1 MRKRSYLSLLL
12 ILSLLLSLCVV
23 PASAAEA
30 WDTNPMTGE
39 QVAAL
44 DIPYFEQPD
53 GTIALGISDSET
65 TGSYK
70 GGAASLNL
78 PSSIDGKRV
87 TRIAK
92 CAFYAAKTLTSV
104 VLPNSLLEIGDN
116 AFGSSGLTSVVIPD
130 GVTSIGSRAFGSCN
144 SLSHV
149 VIPASVSSTGAWNNG
164 PFVYCD
170 SLTSAGPIGS
180 GCSIEFGWTDTIPA
194 YAFFQCTGLKSA
206 ILPDGLKVIPV
217 QLFELCDLRSVTIP
231 ETVTTI
237 EAYAFD
243 RNYNLGPAL
252 TLPASCTVLNN
263 GCFKDCRA
271 LETVTIQGAAKA
283 TGYYLPF
290 TFCTNLRTIYLETC
304 LADKKWQDSTGAEP
318 AEVIWSHKII
328 SEWSPWAKTHLAK
341 DENGN
346 SLWNGHYRH
355 YRTATCVD
363 CGTAYEF
370 ESCSF
375 IFPDSWS
382 PNGAS
387 NHIKRGVCS
396 ICSETNV
403 EFETHSSFGDW
414 VSISKTQH
422 SRQVDCDVCGYSGS
436 ETAQHSFQYGA
447 WSDYSDI
454 QHQRQVT
461 CSECDYVGAQ
471 LAVHSDQGND
481 GLCDACGHLMSRF
494 SVTVPATLNLTVA
507 KNGTVYA
514 ATSAQIVN
522 NSTGAV
528 CVTSV
533 ELTAENGWQLVPY
546 STNMADEKVDAKRIG
561 FALNGAK
568 SDGTATLPM
577 SGSWDIAK
585 DGALSLDYDAVV
597 SATSTPINEQVLTVV
612 FVLDWA
618 A

>member
-1 MRKRSYLSLLL
+1 MRKRSFLSLLL
-12 ILSLLLSLCVV
+12 LLLLFSFSAVS
-23 PASAAEA
+23 ASAAEV

-39 QVAAL
+39 QVTAL
-44 DIPYFEQPD
+44 DIPYFEQAD

-70 GGAASLNL
+70 GTATSLSL

-87 TRIAK
+87 TKVAK
-92 CAFYAAKTLTSV
+92 CAFFAARTLTSIT
-104 VLPNSLLEIGDN
+104 LPNSLLEIGDS
-116 AFGSSGLTSVVIPD
+116 AFARTSISSVTIPD
-130 GVTSIGSRAFGSCN
+130 SVTTIGGRAFSACEN
-144 SLSHV
+144 LCHV
-149 VIPASVSSTGAWNNG
+149 YIPASVVSTGAWNNG
-164 PFVYCD
+164 PFEYCD
-170 SLTSAGPIGS
+170 NLTSAGPIGS

-206 ILPDGLKVIPV
+206 ILPDRLKVIPV
-217 QLFELCDLRSVTIP
+217 QLFELCDLRSITIP

-237 EAYAFD
+237 EAYAFG

-252 TLPASCTVLNN
+252 TIPASCTILNN

-304 LADKKWQDSTGAEP
+304 LADKKWQDSTGAEL
-318 AEVIWSHKII
+318 AEVIWSHKTI

-370 ESCSF
+370 EACDF
-375 IFPDSWS
+375 VFPDHWS
-382 PNGAS
+382 PNGS

-396 ICSETNV
+396 ICSETNIL
-403 EFETHSSFGDW
+403 FESHNGLGDW
-414 VSISKTQH
+414 ISISKTQH
-422 SRQVDCDVCGYSGS
+422 SRQVDCDICGYSGTQ
-436 ETAQHSFQYGA
+436 TAQHSFQYGA
-447 WSDYSDI
+447 WSDYSDT

-461 CSECDYVGAQ
+461 CRECDYVGIQ
-471 LAVHSDQGND
+471 LAAHSDQGND
-481 GLCDACGHLMSRF
+481 GDCDTCGHQMSHF
-494 SVTVPATLNLTVA
+494 SVIVPATLNLTVS
-507 KNGTVYA
+507 KDGEVFA

-528 CVTSV
+528 RVTNVTLS
-533 ELTAENGWQLVPY
+533 TENGWQLVPY
-546 STNMADEKVDAKRIG
+546 STNMADVKVDAKRIG
-561 FALNGAK
+561 FALNGAE
-568 SDGTATLPM
+568 SDGSATLPM
-577 SGSWDIAK
+577 SGSWVIAK
-585 DGALSLDYDAVV
+585 DAALSLDYDAVV
-597 SATSTPINEQVLTVV
+597 SATSNPINEQVLTVV

>member
-116 AFGSSGLTSVVIPD
+116 AFGSSGLTSVVIP
-130 GVTSIGSRAFGSCN
+130 
-144 SLSHV
+144 
-149 VIPASVSSTGAWNNG
+149 
-164 PFVYCD
+164 
-170 SLTSAGPIGS
+170 
-180 GCSIEFGWTDTIPA
+180 
-194 YAFFQCTGLKSA
+194 
-206 ILPDGLKVIPV
+206 V
-217 QLFELCDLRSVTIP
+217 QLFELCDLRSITIP
-231 ETVTTI
+231 ETVTAI
-237 EAYAFD
+237 EAYAFA
-243 RNYNLGPAL
+243 RNYNLGSAL

-461 CSECDYVGAQ
+461 CSECDYVGTQ
-471 LAVHSDQGND
+471 LATHSDHGND
-481 GLCDACGHLMSRF
+481 GDCDTCGHQVSRF

-507 KNGTVYA
+507 KNGKVYE

-533 ELTAENGWQLVPY
+533 KLTAENGWQLVPY
-546 STNMADEKVDAKRIG
+546 STDMTDVKVDAKRIG
-561 FALNGAK
+561 FALNGAE
-568 SDGTATLPM
+568 SDGSVILPM
-577 SGSWDIAK
+577 SGSWGIAK
-585 DGALSLDYDAVV
+585 GAALSLDYDAVV

>member
-1 MRKRSYLSLLL
+1 MRKLSYLSLLL
-12 ILSLLLSLCVV
+12 ILSMLLSLCIV

-30 WDTNPMTGE
+30 WDTNPMTEE

-44 DIPYFEQPD
+44 DIPYFEQTD

-70 GGAASLNL
+70 GTATSLNL

-87 TRIAK
+87 TKVAK
-92 CAFYAAKTLTSV
+92 CAFFAARTLTSV
-104 VLPNSLLEIGDN
+104 TLPNSLLEIGDS
-116 AFGSSGLTSVVIPD
+116 AFARTNIS
-130 GVTSIGSRAFGSCN
+130 
-144 SLSHV
+144 
-149 VIPASVSSTGAWNNG
+149 
-164 PFVYCD
+164 
-170 SLTSAGPIGS
+170 
-180 GCSIEFGWTDTIPA
+180 
-194 YAFFQCTGLKSA
+194 
-206 ILPDGLKVIPV
+206 
-217 QLFELCDLRSVTIP
+217 SVTI
-231 ETVTTI
+231 
-237 EAYAFD
+237 
-243 RNYNLGPAL
+243 
-252 TLPASCTVLNN
+252 PASCTVLNN

-290 TFCTNLRTIYLETC
+290 TFCANLKTIYLETC
-304 LADKKWQDSTGAEP
+304 LADKEWQDSTGAEL

-355 YRTATCVD
+355 YRTATCAD

-370 ESCSF
+370 EACDF
-375 IFPDSWS
+375 VFPDSWS
-382 PNGAS
+382 PNGVS

-396 ICSETNV
+396 ICSDTNV

-414 VSISKTQH
+414 VSISKSQH

-436 ETAQHSFQYGA
+436 ETAQHSFQYGT

-461 CSECDYVGAQ
+461 CSECDYVGTQ
-471 LAVHSDQGND
+471 LAAHSDQGND
-481 GLCDACGHLMSRF
+481 GYCDTCWHQMSRF

-507 KNGTVYA
+507 QDGTVYA

-533 ELTAENGWQLVPY
+533 KLTAENGWLLVPY
-546 STNMADEKVDAKRIG
+546 STNMADVKVDSKQIG
-561 FALNGAK
+561 FSLNGAEG
-568 SDGTATLPM
+568 DGSATLPM
-577 SGSWDIAK
+577 SGSWVIAK
-585 DGALSLDYDAVV
+585 DAALSLDYDAVV
-597 SATSTPINEQVLTVV
+597 SATSNPINEQVLTVV

>member
-1 MRKRSYLSLLL
+1 MRKRSFLSLLL
-12 ILSLLLSLCVV
+12 LLLLFSFSAVS
-23 PASAAEA
+23 ASAAEV

-39 QVAAL
+39 QVTAL
-44 DIPYFEQPD
+44 DIPYFEQAD

-70 GGAASLNL
+70 GTATSLSL

-87 TRIAK
+87 TKVAK
-92 CAFYAAKTLTSV
+92 CAFFAARTLTSIT
-104 VLPNSLLEIGDN
+104 LPNSLLEIGDS
-116 AFGSSGLTSVVIPD
+116 AFARTSISSVTIPD
-130 GVTSIGSRAFGSCN
+130 SVTTIGGRAFSACEN
-144 SLSHV
+144 LCHV
-149 VIPASVSSTGAWNNG
+149 YIPASVVSTGAWNNG
-164 PFVYCD
+164 PFEYCD
-170 SLTSAGPIGS
+170 NLTSAGPIGS

-206 ILPDGLKVIPV
+206 ILPDRLKVIPV
-217 QLFELCDLRSVTIP
+217 QLFELCDLRSITIP

-237 EAYAFD
+237 EAYAFG

-252 TLPASCTVLNN
+252 TIPASCTILNN

-271 LETVTIQGAAKA
+271 LETVTIRGAAKA

-290 TFCTNLRTIYLETC
+290 SFCTNLETIYLETC
-304 LADKKWQDSTGAEP
+304 LADKKWQDSTGAEL
-318 AEVIWSHKII
+318 AEVIWSHKTI

-370 ESCSF
+370 EACDF
-375 IFPDSWS
+375 VFPDHWS
-382 PNGAS
+382 PNGS

-396 ICSETNV
+396 ICSETNIL
-403 EFETHSSFGDW
+403 FESHNGLGDW
-414 VSISKTQH
+414 ISISKTQH
-422 SRQVDCDVCGYSGS
+422 SRQVDCDICGYSGTQ
-436 ETAQHSFQYGA
+436 TAQHSFQYGA
-447 WSDYSDI
+447 WSDYSDT

-461 CSECDYVGAQ
+461 CRECDYVGIQ
-471 LAVHSDQGND
+471 LAAHSDQGND
-481 GLCDACGHLMSRF
+481 GDCDTCGHQMSHF
-494 SVTVPATLNLTVA
+494 SVIVPATLNLTVS
-507 KNGTVYA
+507 KDGEVFA

-528 CVTSV
+528 RVTNVTLS
-533 ELTAENGWQLVPY
+533 TENGWQLVPY
-546 STNMADEKVDAKRIG
+546 STNMADVKVDAKRIG
-561 FALNGAK
+561 FALNGAE
-568 SDGTATLPM
+568 SDGSATLPM
-577 SGSWDIAK
+577 SGSWVIAK
-585 DGALSLDYDAVV
+585 DAALSLDYDAVV
-597 SATSTPINEQVLTVV
+597 SATSNPINEQVLTVV